1 MFTVLLRKASG
12 AGYYA
17 MAGMPYDPV
26 AQLATTISRLAVMEG
41 RTLAIGAFNTK
52 LDDDFEI
59 VAETEEEREKVRKGM
74 EGVEARITADMD
86 PIKAASQMD
95 TDEVIRF
102 DEMRPYLEVLLE
114 AAYQGY
120 GYRRVKNSRIWSLH
134 DIAILGEEDR

>member
-26 AQLATTISRLAVMEG
+26 VQLATTISRLAVMEG

-52 LDDDFEI
+52 LDDNFEI
-59 VAETEEEREKVRKGM
+59 VADTEEEREKIRRGM
-74 EGVEARITADMD
+74 EEVEARITADMD
-86 PIKAASQMD
+86 PVKAASQMD
-95 TDEVIRF
+95 LDEVVRLDEIR
-102 DEMRPYLEVLLE
+102 DYLEVLIE

-120 GYRRVKNSRIWSLH
+120 GYRRVKNPRIWSLH
-134 DIAILGEEDR
+134 DIAILGEDER